1 LSPQSSTGRHDIDPQ
16 DEIVARVH
24 EILDHAPDGC
34 FEADAHGMV
43 TFINR
48 RWTDM
53 TGQLACEA
61 LGGGWA
67 AMVHPEDRDR
77 LVKNWQETSSRG
89 QTFAVE
95 CRVMDG
101 EGGVRWLAVNAEP
114 VFGEG
119 GGGAVIGYLG
129 WLRDVTKKIELEQYL
144 ERALM
149 DQVKVSERARRQLY
163 ELQQARSMLHTVE
176 RQFETVFERAPLGIS
191 IVDLDGC
198 ILEVNRA
205 MCDMSGYAR
214 DDMIGASSMMFMTD
228 EDKGRVTAV
237 VFEELIEKASAH
249 VAVEHHLVRADGS
262 TRWVLSDTSIVRDDS
277 GAPVFTVTLSAD
289 LTERKLF
296 EDHLAHEASHD
307 PLTGLP
313 NRAMLRELLEQAAA
327 RTQRHEG
334 TLAVM
339 FVDLDRFKEVND
351 QLGHAAGDHV
361 LVEAANRIRSALRL
375 GDVVA
380 RYGGDEFVVLCE
392 DAGEEAGSRTI
403 ADRIR
408 TAMRLPFV
416 VDGEV
421 TGVGASVGISLSDG
435 SDDIDVLLGF
445 ADQALYEAKR
455 TGRDRSI
462 VHDRVVVS

>member
-1 LSPQSSTGRHDIDPQ
+1 LTDQPTTGLHGSDAH

-34 FEADAHGMV
+34 FEADAQGMI
-43 TFINR
+43 TFVNR

-53 TGQLACEA
+53 TGQLSSEA
-61 LGGGWA
+61 LGAGWA

-77 LVKNWQETSSRG
+77 LLKNWKDTSTRG

-101 EGGVRWLAVNAEP
+101 DGGVRWLAVNAEP
-114 VFGEG
+114 VRGEG
-119 GGGAVIGYLG
+119 GGGDVVGYLG

-149 DQVKVSERARRQLY
+149 DQVKVSERARRQLFD
-163 ELQQARSMLHTVE
+163 LQQARSMLHTVE

-191 IVDLDGC
+191 IVDLDGR

-214 DDMIGASSMMFMTD
+214 DDVIGASSMMFMTEEDQVRTTKVVVD
-228 EDKGRVTAV
+228 ELIDKG
-237 VFEELIEKASAH
+237 SAH
-249 VAVEHHLVRADGS
+249 VAVEHHLIRADGS

-277 GAPVFTVTLSAD
+277 GTPVFTVTLSAD

-327 RTQRHEG
+327 RTNRHHG

-361 LVEAANRIRSALRL
+361 LIEAANRIRGALRL

-392 DAGEEAGSRTI
+392 DAGAEAGSLTI

-408 TAMRLPFV
+408 AAMRLPFV

-445 ADQALYEAKR
+445 ADEALYEAKR
-455 TGRDRSI
+455 SGRDRSI
-462 VHDRVVVS
+462 VHDRLVVS